1 MKYVHLDLDLMQ
13 LIKHAKRIFVAIQT
27 VMIVVYLVP
36 MFALFVVMGLNWT
49 KSKIYA
55 QTVQQMAI
63 IGVKTNKLT
72 SV

>member
-1 MKYVHLDLDLMQ
+1 
-13 LIKHAKRIFVAIQT
+13 
-27 VMIVVYLVP
+27 MIVVYLVP